1 MKTFIRSIATTFA
14 VPAFF
19 IMAIVGWCSGLSP
32 ATCCSRAVIG
42 AIITYIVFSWAAK
55 GVMSIIINEIVESQ
69 LNKANQKDKQ

>member
-14 VPAFF
+14 VSAFF
-19 IMAIVGWCSGLSP
+19 VMAIVGWCSGLSP
-32 ATCCSRAVIG
+32 ATSCSRAVIG
-42 AIITYIVFSWAAK
+42 AIITYIVFSWAAR